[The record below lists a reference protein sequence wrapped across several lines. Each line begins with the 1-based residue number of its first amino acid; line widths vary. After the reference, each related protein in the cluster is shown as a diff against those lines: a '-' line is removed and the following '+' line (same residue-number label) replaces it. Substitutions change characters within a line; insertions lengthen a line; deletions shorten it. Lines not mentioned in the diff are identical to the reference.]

1 MLTSQGITIARPR
14 EFLSS
19 LLEDFRYM
27 VNGCVRM
34 ELKEIVSSMKSLS
47 NLCQLDAKKLER

>member
-1 MLTSQGITIARPR
+1 
-14 EFLSS
+14 
-19 LLEDFRYM
+19 M